1 MIRKRPYSLSLRT
14 AGSFFRSLFYHRS
27 FMNQEVIAF
36 MNAHPEKL
44 CSVPGQQGFLRIQ
57 RRDHRSLS
65 LISFLSSKD
74 LKRIRMENETGRPFL
89 LPDTGLQT
97 QMHF

>member
-1 MIRKRPYSLSLRT
+1 
-14 AGSFFRSLFYHRS
+14 
-27 FMNQEVIAF
+27 MNQEAIAF

-44 CSVPGQQGFLRIQ
+44 YYVPGQQGFLRIQ

-65 LISFLSSKD
+65 LIYFLSSKD